1 MVIRFGFGFG
11 FAHFSYKAFDVGFVI
26 LMGFLT

>member
-1 MVIRFGFGFG
+1 MVIRFGFG
-11 FAHFSYKAFDVGFVI
+11 FAHFSYKAFDVGFLI

>member
-1 MVIRFGFGFG
+1 MVVGFRFG

>member
-1 MVIRFGFGFG
+1 MVIRFGFG

-26 LMGFLT
+26 LMGFLM